1 MNAVCDSDLTKVT
14 NCMEHALSAAY
25 PRTRYSAGWDA
36 KLVWIPLS
44 YMPSFVVDI
53 ALKLVLPR
61 PSKSVWFGMTY
72 FMSFWHNK
80 EADIKKGFFLIYFPY
95 QSWPCDDNTTTL
107 EITVIIF
114 ISVYHR
120 KVFFLCNVSLTLL
133 DNTKILIQFTVCILF
148 CLLGVLTL
156 LFNVLVMDV
165 VHHGSLN
172 KEHFNIKKLCLSECK
187 DGHAAETGVR
197 TGCIQKENK

>member
-44 YMPSFVVDI
+44 YMPSFVVDV

-72 FMSFWHNK
+72 FMSFWRNK
-80 EADIKKGFFLIYFPY
+80 EADIKK
-95 QSWPCDDNTTTL
+95 
-107 EITVIIF
+107 
-114 ISVYHR
+114 
-120 KVFFLCNVSLTLL
+120 VFFL
-133 DNTKILIQFTVCILF
+133 DLF
-148 CLLGVLTL
+148 
-156 LFNVLVMDV
+156 
-165 VHHGSLN
+165 S
-172 KEHFNIKKLCLSECK
+172 LSEL
-187 DGHAAETGVR
+187 AMR
-197 TGCIQKENK
+197 W